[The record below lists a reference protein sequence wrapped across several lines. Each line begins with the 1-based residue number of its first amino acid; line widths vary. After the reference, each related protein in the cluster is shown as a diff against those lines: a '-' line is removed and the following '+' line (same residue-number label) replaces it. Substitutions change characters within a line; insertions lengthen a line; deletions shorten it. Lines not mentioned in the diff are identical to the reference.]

1 MTSEIDPKKAPSL
14 ITKDWTTN
22 DNKSE
27 PFYLQPETKTI
38 NEKQLQLKERYA
50 ITVVTKYKSTGKT
63 REELSARMSEQKQVA
78 LDRILKHYDKFTEN
92 KEEID
97 VIPEGWDI
105 NERPNSRLKV
115 LLSVPVEQID
125 SNNWSSKSSF

>member
-1 MTSEIDPKKAPSL
+1 
-14 ITKDWTTN
+14 
-22 DNKSE
+22 
-27 PFYLQPETKTI
+27 
-38 NEKQLQLKERYA
+38 
-50 ITVVTKYKSTGKT
+50 
-63 REELSARMSEQKQVA
+63 MSEQKQVA

-125 SNNWSSKSSF
+125 SLPLLVGTTGLQKAAFNKEINERQLKPQINNLKNLLNFYDAETRNCTSTKIR